1 MTPQPQLSDSALI
14 ILMYLAG
21 TRSKTQRT
29 RKVISDRC
37 HMTNDPQRCD
47 QAIKQLINAGLLNV
61 CEGGSHYELSE
72 VGLRVAREESASP
85 KVVQIIENV
94 NNGATVTLQ
103 GTDRAP
109 HPSLNGSGD
118 HQNGNGKHTKML
130 PALKAP
136 GEAHNSMRAIE
147 ETIRITWDEYTDYR
161 HHPLRLTDA
170 NTKAARPHDP
180 LDRSTPPP
188 DEVHFLLAFYDKR
201 DQQPFA
207 VMHGDVIG
215 RAPTSNVMLRNDGYI
230 SGNHCR
236 FELRLERNT
245 ITLWIEDMQSA
256 NGTAID
262 GKPIPPGK
270 LTPLKPGNIITI
282 GRTNLVVVQVI
293 YKAR

>member
-72 VGLRVAREESASP
+72 VGLRVAREESVSP

-94 NNGATVTLQ
+94 QKGATVTIN
-103 GTDRAP
+103 GTETVS
-109 HPSLNGSGD
+109 HPPK
-118 HQNGNGKHTKML
+118 NGNGQHTKTL
-130 PALKAP
+130 QAPKAP
-136 GEAHNSMRAIE
+136 GDTQKSMRAIE
-147 ETIRITWDEYTDYR
+147 ETVIIIWDEYADYR

-170 NTKAARPHDP
+170 NAKAARPHDP

-236 FELRLERNT
+236 FELRLERNGV
-245 ITLWIEDMQSA
+245 TLWIEDMQSA

-270 LTPLKPGNIITI
+270 LTPLKAGNIITI